1 MIVVVGSKGYL
12 GSKVT
17 KILKKNF
24 INVIEYEKIIKFKK
38 FIYQT
43 YVIYLKKPKNNIKSL
58 KIILIKFLSQNP
70 KLKFLYISSLSVYG
84 LSATDRIINLNSE
97 FSPHS
102 DYAFNKIKE
111 ETYLRKIKTIYKKF
125 QPIIVRCPIIYS
137 NHHDNQ
143 HKIFNFLL
151 KLNIPLPLDISSNK
165 RAYLLLENFLSF
177 VVHIVKSKVKH
188 YEFLICEKKNLST
201 SSMIKKFKTINKS
214 KTKLFYVNYKLLKF
228 IFTTINKKNLLN
240 KIYGNFQMNPTV
252 SFKRSN
258 WTPK

>member
-1 MIVVVGSKGYL
+1 MIVVVGSRGYL

-38 FIYQT
+38 CIYPT
-43 YVIYLKKPKNNIKSL
+43 YVIYLKRPKNNVKSF
-58 KIILIKFLSQNP
+58 KIILKKFLSQNP

-84 LSATDRIINLNSE
+84 LSATERIINLNSE
-97 FSPHS
+97 FSPRS

-111 ETYLRKIKTIYKKF
+111 ETHLRKIKTVYKKF
-125 QPIIVRCPIIYS
+125 QPIIVRCPTIYS

-165 RAYLLLENFLSF
+165 RAYLLLENFIGFL
-177 VVHIVKSKVKH
+177 VHIVKNNTKH
-188 YEFLICEKKNLST
+188 NEFLISEKKNLST

-214 KTKLFYVNYKLLKF
+214 KTKLFHINYLLLKF
-228 IFTTINKKNLLN
+228 IFTTMNKKNLLN
-240 KIYGNFQMNPTV
+240 KIYGNFQMNPAI